1 MNSFLHALDVLVCL
15 TRAISRHA
23 ARLMGLLLLAVVVF
37 IGAEILMRQLFNHPL
52 PGVHEYA
59 GYVLAMLSAWGLS
72 HTLMERAHIRIDVVH
87 GKLPAFSRHTLDILA
102 MLALN
107 LVAWVILINAWPVF
121 GKSLSNGSTANTPL
135 ATPLWI
141 PQLLWLSGY
150 AWFAITTSV
159 LGLRVLVAA
168 CLRDTTTLETLAGP
182 DHGESEGALAQ
193 AASTTKETR

>member
-1 MNSFLHALDVLVCL
+1 MGSVERESH
-15 TRAISRHA
+15 RGQA
-23 ARLMGLLLLAVVVF
+23 AH
-37 IGAEILMRQLFNHPL
+37 QTTQ
-52 PGVHEYA
+52 GVSVSGFQYESQHL
-59 GYVLAMLSAWGLS
+59 G
-72 HTLMERAHIRIDVVH
+72 
-87 GKLPAFSRHTLDILA
+87 
-102 MLALN
+102 
-107 LVAWVILINAWPVF
+107 INAWPVL